1 MFEKMNINPVAQA
14 ILLHLSRS
22 PGKEFY
28 LREIVRMVGG
38 SLGGCHNSLK
48 ELEALGLVK
57 SRTSGRNLYF
67 SADDTEPAIAH
78 FKIFANLV
86 ELNELL
92 AVLRPMAAKV
102 VLFGSCSVGKDTAGS
117 DVDLA
122 VVADEPV
129 KARNSIKSVPLSRP
143 VRAVVFTPAQ
153 YLRSRDDDP
162 AFHGEIDK
170 GIVLYRADERV

>member
-14 ILLHLSRS
+14 ILLCLSRL

-28 LREIVRMVGG
+28 LREIARMVGA
-38 SLGGCHNSLK
+38 SLGGCHNGLK

-57 SRTSGRNLYF
+57 SRASGRNLYF
-67 SADDTEPAIAH
+67 SADDADPAVAH

-86 ELNELL
+86 ELNGLL
-92 AVLRPMAAKV
+92 AVLRPIAAKV
-102 VLFGSCSVGKDTAGS
+102 VLFGSCSAGKDTAGS
-117 DVDLA
+117 DVDLM
-122 VVADEPV
+122 VVTDEPG
-129 KARNSIKSVPLSRP
+129 KARLAIKSAPLSRS
-143 VRAVVFTPAQ
+143 VQAVVFTPAQ
-153 YLRSRDDDP
+153 YLRNRDEDP